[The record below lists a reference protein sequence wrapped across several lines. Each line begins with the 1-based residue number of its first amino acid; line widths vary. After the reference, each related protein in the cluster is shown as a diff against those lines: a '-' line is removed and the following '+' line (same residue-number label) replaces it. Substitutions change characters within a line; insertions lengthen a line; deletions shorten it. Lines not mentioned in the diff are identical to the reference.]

1 MKKTCLLIPAVVG
14 LFGGCIY
21 KNAEEP
27 TMGEDLAAYLELC
40 RETALIRDGDNECND
55 EWWVGASATTWE
67 RNASYKVVFADKRY
81 LSFRAEEFSYNGGA
95 HGGTKITVGTFDRQ
109 TGKRLRVADIVPE
122 NSRTEVLEAVRRG
135 VIEKIGGADKL
146 QGEVMLVENFFVA
159 QDGIHFVFNEYE
171 VACYA
176 AGAIEVVVKLGLA
189 E

>member
-1 MKKTCLLIPAVVG
+1 MKYLLISVLLG
-14 LFGGCIY
+14 LFGGCKY
-21 KNAEEP
+21 AGVDEP
-27 TMGEDLAAYLELC
+27 TMSEDLAAYLELC
-40 RETALIRDGDNECND
+40 RDTALISDEENERKDN
-55 EWWVGASATTWE
+55 WWVESSVMTWE

-109 TGKRLRVADIVPE
+109 TGRRLCVADVVPE
-122 NSRTEVLEAVRRG
+122 NRRAEVLESVRKG
-135 VIEKIGGADKL
+135 VIEKIDGVDKL
-146 QGEVMLVENFFVA
+146 QGEVTLVENFFIA

-176 AGAIEVVVKLGLA
+176 AGAIEVVVKLGSA